1 MSSTLAAATSRG
13 SGAKVGSASAAQPG
27 RGAARP
33 PRPSLRVV
41 TAPPPDRARTAFVA
55 LCLLL
60 LAGGLVTLLLV
71 NTVMAG
77 GSFRLHELQ
86 ATSDQLADR
95 QQALSQNIAVQAAP
109 ARLAARA
116 KALGMIPS
124 GSPAFLRLSDG
135 KVLGVAKAATPTPTP
150 TVSARPATQKSTTS
164 KPSTRGTA
172 EKPDTA
178 KNGTTARTTTRST
191 TSIAKK
197 PEKSTAKNS
206 TTKSTEKQTSPTER

>member
-13 SGAKVGSASAAQPG
+13 SAARAAGTSPAQPG

-33 PRPSLRVV
+33 PRPTLRVV
-41 TAPPPDRARTAFVA
+41 AAPPPDRARTAFVA

-60 LAGGLVTLLLV
+60 LGGGLLTLLLV

-77 GSFRLHELQ
+77 GSFRLHDLQ

-95 QQALSQNIAVQAAP
+95 QQALRQDIAVQAAP

-116 KALGMIPS
+116 KALGMVPS

-135 KVLGVAKAATPTPTP
+135 KILGVAQAATAPPTP
-150 TVSARPATQKSTTS
+150 TVSARPVTDGSSTKAAQKSTS
-164 KPSTRGTA
+164 GTA
-172 EKPDTA
+172 
-178 KNGTTARTTTRST
+178 
-191 TSIAKK
+191 KK
-197 PEKSTAKNS
+197 QT
-206 TTKSTEKQTSPTER
+206 TEKQTTPTER